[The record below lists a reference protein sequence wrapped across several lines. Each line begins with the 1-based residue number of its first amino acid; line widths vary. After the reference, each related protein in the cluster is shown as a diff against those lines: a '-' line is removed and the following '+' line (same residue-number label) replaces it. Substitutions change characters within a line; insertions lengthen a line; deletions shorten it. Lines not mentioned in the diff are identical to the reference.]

1 MLHSRHRSKIDDSME
16 KRLTQIINMV
26 RNFLFSSAN
35 REFLTF
41 FFFLVLSSIFWLMTA
56 LNETYEREIGVP
68 AYLVNIPKNVVVT
81 SDMEDTVRVTVRDKG
96 FALLAYTYGEGI
108 RPINVNFQSAITRQ
122 SGYGV
127 VSSQE
132 LMKMVNQRFSG
143 SSKIVQVKPDRLDFH
158 YNYGLSRQV
167 SVKMAGNVVPG
178 KSFYLARTRFW
189 PEKVTVYGSKQALD
203 SLRFV
208 KTVPINITNFNDTV
222 LRTVALE
229 TIKGVKIVPN
239 TVRIGLYP
247 DILTEENIEVPI
259 TAVNMP
265 EGKVLRTFPQRVTV
279 NFIVGAS
286 MFRSIS
292 PEQFAVVV
300 DYNEIIDHPSDK
312 CSIHLRETP
321 QGVRNARLKMTQVDY
336 LIEEQ

>member
-1 MLHSRHRSKIDDSME
+1 
-16 KRLTQIINMV
+16 MV

-41 FFFLVLSSIFWLMTA
+41 FFFLVLSTIFWLMTA

-108 RPINVNFQSAITRQ
+108 RPINVNFQSVIIRQ

-132 LMKMVNQRFSG
+132 LMKMINQRFSG

-167 SVKMAGNVVPG
+167 SVKMSGHVVPG

>member
-1 MLHSRHRSKIDDSME
+1 
-16 KRLTQIINMV
+16 MV

-41 FFFLVLSSIFWLMTA
+41 FFFLVLSTILWLMTA

-132 LMKMVNQRFSG
+132 LMKMINQRFSG

-167 SVKMAGNVVPG
+167 SVKMSGHVVPG

-321 QGVRNARLKMTQVDY
+321 QGVRNARLKMTHVDY

>member
-1 MLHSRHRSKIDDSME
+1 
-16 KRLTQIINMV
+16 MV

-41 FFFLVLSSIFWLMTA
+41 FFFLVLSTIFWLMTA

-132 LMKMVNQRFSG
+132 LMKMINQRFSG

-167 SVKMAGNVVPG
+167 SVKMSGHVVPG

-259 TAVNMP
+259 TAINMP

-279 NFIVGAS
+279 NSIVGAS

>member
-1 MLHSRHRSKIDDSME
+1 
-16 KRLTQIINMV
+16 MV

-41 FFFLVLSSIFWLMTA
+41 FFFLVLSTIFWLMTA

-122 SGYGV
+122 SGYGI

-132 LMKMVNQRFSG
+132 LMKMINQRFSG

-167 SVKMAGNVVPG
+167 SVKMSGHVVPG

-259 TAVNMP
+259 TAINMP

>member
-1 MLHSRHRSKIDDSME
+1 
-16 KRLTQIINMV
+16 MV

-41 FFFLVLSSIFWLMTA
+41 FFFLVLSTIFWLMTA

-132 LMKMVNQRFSG
+132 LMKMINQRFSG

-167 SVKMAGNVVPG
+167 SVKMSGHVVPG

-229 TIKGVKIVPN
+229 TIRGVKIVPN

-259 TAVNMP
+259 TAINMP

>member
-1 MLHSRHRSKIDDSME
+1 
-16 KRLTQIINMV
+16 MV

-41 FFFLVLSSIFWLMTA
+41 FFFLVLSTIFWLMTA

-68 AYLVNIPKNVVVT
+68 AYLVNVPKNVVVT

-132 LMKMVNQRFSG
+132 LMKMINQRFSG

-167 SVKMAGNVVPG
+167 SVKMSGHVVPG

-259 TAVNMP
+259 TAINMP

>member
-1 MLHSRHRSKIDDSME
+1 
-16 KRLTQIINMV
+16 MV

-41 FFFLVLSSIFWLMTA
+41 FFFLVLSTIFWLMTA
-56 LNETYEREIGVP
+56 LNETYEKEISVP
-68 AYLVNIPKNVVVT
+68 AYLVNVPKNVVIT

-96 FALLAYTYGEGI
+96 FALLAYIYGEGV
-108 RPINVNFQSAITRQ
+108 RPININFQSFVTRQ

-127 VSSQE
+127 VPSQE

-143 SSKIVQVKPDRLDFH
+143 ASKVVQVKPDRLDFY
-158 YNYGLSRQV
+158 YNYGQSRQV
-167 SVKMAGNVVPG
+167 PVKMAGIVVPG

-189 PEKVTVYGSKQALD
+189 PETVTVYGSKQTLD
-203 SLRFV
+203 SLRYV

-259 TAVNMP
+259 TAINMP

>member
-1 MLHSRHRSKIDDSME
+1 M
-16 KRLTQIINMV
+16 TQIINMV

-41 FFFLVLSSIFWLMTA
+41 FFFLVLSTIFWLMTA

-132 LMKMVNQRFSG
+132 LMKMINQRFSG

-167 SVKMAGNVVPG
+167 SVKMSGHVVPG

-259 TAVNMP
+259 TAINMP

-336 LIEEQ
+336 LIEEK

>member
-1 MLHSRHRSKIDDSME
+1 
-16 KRLTQIINMV
+16 MV

-41 FFFLVLSSIFWLMTA
+41 FFFLVLSTIFWLMTA

-132 LMKMVNQRFSG
+132 LMKMINQRFSG

-158 YNYGLSRQV
+158 YNYGQSRQV
-167 SVKMAGNVVPG
+167 SVEMAGHVVPG

-259 TAVNMP
+259 TAINMP

>member
-1 MLHSRHRSKIDDSME
+1 ME

-41 FFFLVLSSIFWLMTA
+41 FFFLVLSTIFWLMTA
-56 LNETYEREIGVP
+56 LNETYEREMGVP

-132 LMKMVNQRFSG
+132 LMKMINQRFSG

-167 SVKMAGNVVPG
+167 SVKMSGHVVPG

-259 TAVNMP
+259 TAINMP

-321 QGVRNARLKMTQVDY
+321 QGVRNARLKMTHVDY

>member
-1 MLHSRHRSKIDDSME
+1 
-16 KRLTQIINMV
+16 MV

-41 FFFLVLSSIFWLMTA
+41 FFFLVLSTIFWLMTA

-132 LMKMVNQRFSG
+132 LMKMINQRFSG

-158 YNYGLSRQV
+158 YNVGLSRQV
-167 SVKMAGNVVPG
+167 SVKMSGHVVPG

-259 TAVNMP
+259 TAINMP

>member
-1 MLHSRHRSKIDDSME
+1 
-16 KRLTQIINMV
+16 MV

-41 FFFLVLSSIFWLMTA
+41 FFFLVLSTIFWLMTA

-132 LMKMVNQRFSG
+132 LMKMINQRFSG

-167 SVKMAGNVVPG
+167 SVKMSGHVVPG

-189 PEKVTVYGSKQALD
+189 PEKVTVYGSKQVLD

-259 TAVNMP
+259 TAINMP

>member
-1 MLHSRHRSKIDDSME
+1 ME

-41 FFFLVLSSIFWLMTA
+41 FFFLVLSTIFWLMTA

-108 RPINVNFQSAITRQ
+108 RPINVNFQSAVTRQ

-132 LMKMVNQRFSG
+132 LMKMINQRFSG
-143 SSKIVQVKPDRLDFH
+143 SSKIVQVKPDRLDFY

-167 SVKMAGNVVPG
+167 SVKMSGHVVPG

-259 TAVNMP
+259 MAINMP

>member
-1 MLHSRHRSKIDDSME
+1 ME

-41 FFFLVLSSIFWLMTA
+41 FFFLVLSTIFWLMTA

-132 LMKMVNQRFSG
+132 LMKMINQRFSG

-167 SVKMAGNVVPG
+167 SVKMSGHVGPG

-259 TAVNMP
+259 TAINMP

-292 PEQFAVVV
+292 SEQFAVVV

>member
-1 MLHSRHRSKIDDSME
+1 
-16 KRLTQIINMV
+16 MV

-41 FFFLVLSSIFWLMTA
+41 FFFLVLSTIFWLMTA

-132 LMKMVNQRFSG
+132 LMKMINQRFSG
-143 SSKIVQVKPDRLDFH
+143 SSKIVQMKPDRLDFH

-167 SVKMAGNVVPG
+167 SVKMSGHVVPG

-259 TAVNMP
+259 TAINMP

>member
-1 MLHSRHRSKIDDSME
+1 
-16 KRLTQIINMV
+16 MV

-41 FFFLVLSSIFWLMTA
+41 FFFLVLSTIFWLMTA

-68 AYLVNIPKNVVVT
+68 AYLVTIPKNVVVT

-132 LMKMVNQRFSG
+132 LMKMINQRFSG

-167 SVKMAGNVVPG
+167 SVKMSGHVVPG

>member
-1 MLHSRHRSKIDDSME
+1 M
-16 KRLTQIINMV
+16 TQIINMV

-132 LMKMVNQRFSG
+132 LMKMINQRFSG

-167 SVKMAGNVVPG
+167 SVKMSGHVVPG

>member
-1 MLHSRHRSKIDDSME
+1 ME

-56 LNETYEREIGVP
+56 LNETYEREVSVP
-68 AYLVNIPKNVVVT
+68 AYLVNVPKNVVIT

-96 FALLAYTYGEGI
+96 FALLAYIYGEGV
-108 RPINVNFQSAITRQ
+108 RPININFQSFVTRQ

-127 VSSQE
+127 VPSQE

-143 SSKIVQVKPDRLDFH
+143 ASKVVQVKPDRLDFY
-158 YNYGLSRQV
+158 YNYGQSRQV
-167 SVKMAGNVVPG
+167 PVKMAGVVVPG

-189 PEKVTVYGSKQALD
+189 PETVTVYGSKQTLD
-203 SLRFV
+203 SLRYV

-222 LRTVALE
+222 VKTVALE
-229 TIKGVKIVPN
+229 KIKGVKIVPN

-247 DILTEENIEVPI
+247 DILTEETIEVPV

-265 EGKVLRTFPQRVTV
+265 EGKVLRSFPQRVTV

-292 PEQFAVVV
+292 SDQFAVVV
-300 DYNEIIDHPSDK
+300 DYNELIEHPSDK
-312 CSIHLRETP
+312 CNIHLSQCP
-321 QGVRNARLKMTQVDY
+321 QGVRNARLQMTQVDY

>member
-1 MLHSRHRSKIDDSME
+1 
-16 KRLTQIINMV
+16 MV

-41 FFFLVLSSIFWLMTA
+41 FFFLVLSTIFWLMTA

-132 LMKMVNQRFSG
+132 LMKMINQRFSG

-167 SVKMAGNVVPG
+167 SVKMSGHVVPG

-189 PEKVTVYGSKQALD
+189 PEKVTVYGSKQVLD

-259 TAVNMP
+259 TAINMP

-300 DYNEIIDHPSDK
+300 DYNEIIDHLSDK

-321 QGVRNARLKMTQVDY
+321 QGVRNARLKMTHVDY

>member
-1 MLHSRHRSKIDDSME
+1 ME

-26 RNFLFSSAN
+26 RNFLFCSAN

-41 FFFLVLSSIFWLMTA
+41 FFFLVLSTIFWLMTA

-132 LMKMVNQRFSG
+132 LMKMINQRFSG

-167 SVKMAGNVVPG
+167 SVKMSGHVVPG

-265 EGKVLRTFPQRVTV
+265 EGKVLRTFPQRVMV

>member
-1 MLHSRHRSKIDDSME
+1 ME

-41 FFFLVLSSIFWLMTA
+41 FFFLVLSTIFWLMTA

-132 LMKMVNQRFSG
+132 LMKMINQRFSG

-167 SVKMAGNVVPG
+167 SVKTSGHVVPG

-259 TAVNMP
+259 TAINMP

>member
-1 MLHSRHRSKIDDSME
+1 ME

-41 FFFLVLSSIFWLMTA
+41 FFFLVLSTIFWLMTA

-132 LMKMVNQRFSG
+132 LMKMINQRFSG

-167 SVKMAGNVVPG
+167 SVKMAGHVVPG

-259 TAVNMP
+259 TAINMP

-321 QGVRNARLKMTQVDY
+321 QGLRNARLKMTQVDY

>member
-1 MLHSRHRSKIDDSME
+1 
-16 KRLTQIINMV
+16 MV

-41 FFFLVLSSIFWLMTA
+41 FFFLVLSTIFWLMTA

-108 RPINVNFQSAITRQ
+108 RPINLNFQSAITRQ

-132 LMKMVNQRFSG
+132 LMKMINQRFSG

-167 SVKMAGNVVPG
+167 SVKMSGHVVPG

-259 TAVNMP
+259 TAINMP

-321 QGVRNARLKMTQVDY
+321 QGVRNARLKMTHVDY

>member
-1 MLHSRHRSKIDDSME
+1 
-16 KRLTQIINMV
+16 MV

-56 LNETYEREIGVP
+56 LNETYEREVSVP
-68 AYLVNIPKNVVVT
+68 AYLVNVPKNVVIT

-96 FALLAYTYGEGI
+96 FALLAYIYGEGV
-108 RPINVNFQSAITRQ
+108 RPINFNFQSFVTRQ

-143 SSKIVQVKPDRLDFH
+143 ASKVVQVKPDHLDFY
-158 YNYGLSRQV
+158 YNYGQSRQV
-167 SVKMAGNVVPG
+167 PVKMAGVVVPG

-189 PEKVTVYGSKQALD
+189 PETVTVYGSKQTLD
-203 SLRFV
+203 SLRYV

-222 LRTVALE
+222 VKTVALE
-229 TIKGVKIVPN
+229 KIKGVKIVPN
-239 TVRIGLYP
+239 IVRIGLYP
-247 DILTEENIEVPI
+247 DILTEETIEVPV

-265 EGKVLRTFPQRVTV
+265 EGKVLRSFPQRVTV

-292 PEQFAVVV
+292 SDQFAVVV
-300 DYNEIIDHPSDK
+300 DYNELIKHPSDK
-312 CSIHLRETP
+312 CNIHLRQCP
-321 QGVRNARLKMTQVDY
+321 QGVRNARLQMTQVDY

>member
-1 MLHSRHRSKIDDSME
+1 M
-16 KRLTQIINMV
+16 TQIINMV

-41 FFFLVLSSIFWLMTA
+41 FFFLVLSTIFWLITA

-132 LMKMVNQRFSG
+132 LMKMINQRFSG

-167 SVKMAGNVVPG
+167 SVKMSGHVVPG

-259 TAVNMP
+259 TAINMP

>member
-1 MLHSRHRSKIDDSME
+1 
-16 KRLTQIINMV
+16 MV

-41 FFFLVLSSIFWLMTA
+41 FFFLVLSTIFWLMTA

-132 LMKMVNQRFSG
+132 LMKMINQRFSG

-167 SVKMAGNVVPG
+167 SVKMSGHVVPG

-259 TAVNMP
+259 TAINMP

-300 DYNEIIDHPSDK
+300 DYNEIVDHPSDK

>member
-1 MLHSRHRSKIDDSME
+1 
-16 KRLTQIINMV
+16 MV

-41 FFFLVLSSIFWLMTA
+41 FFFLVLSTLFWLMTA

-132 LMKMVNQRFSG
+132 LMKMINQRFSG

-167 SVKMAGNVVPG
+167 SVKMSGHVVPG

>member
-1 MLHSRHRSKIDDSME
+1 
-16 KRLTQIINMV
+16 MV

-41 FFFLVLSSIFWLMTA
+41 FFFLVLSTIFWLMTA

-132 LMKMVNQRFSG
+132 LMKMINQRFSG
-143 SSKIVQVKPDRLDFH
+143 SSKIVQLKPDRLDFH

-167 SVKMAGNVVPG
+167 SVKMSGHVVPG

-259 TAVNMP
+259 TAINMP

-321 QGVRNARLKMTQVDY
+321 QGVRNARLKMTHVDY

>member
-1 MLHSRHRSKIDDSME
+1 
-16 KRLTQIINMV
+16 MV

-41 FFFLVLSSIFWLMTA
+41 FFFLVLSTIFWLMTA

-132 LMKMVNQRFSG
+132 LTKMINQRFSG

-167 SVKMAGNVVPG
+167 SVKMSGHVVPG

>member
-1 MLHSRHRSKIDDSME
+1 ME

-41 FFFLVLSSIFWLMTA
+41 FFFLVLSTIFWLMTA

-132 LMKMVNQRFSG
+132 LMKMINQRFSG

-321 QGVRNARLKMTQVDY
+321 QGVRNARLQMTQVDY

>member
-1 MLHSRHRSKIDDSME
+1 ME

-56 LNETYEREIGVP
+56 LNETYEREVSVP
-68 AYLVNIPKNVVVT
+68 AYLVNVPKNVVIT

-96 FALLAYTYGEGI
+96 FALLAYIYGEGV
-108 RPINVNFQSAITRQ
+108 RPININFQSFVTRQ

-127 VSSQE
+127 VPSQE
-132 LMKMVNQRFSG
+132 LMKMINQRFSG
-143 SSKIVQVKPDRLDFH
+143 ASKVVQVKPDRLDFY
-158 YNYGLSRQV
+158 YNYGQSRQV
-167 SVKMAGNVVPG
+167 PVKMAGIVVPG

-189 PEKVTVYGSKQALD
+189 PETVTVYGSKQTLD
-203 SLRFV
+203 SLRYV

-222 LRTVALE
+222 VKTVALE
-229 TIKGVKIVPN
+229 KIKGVKIVPN

-247 DILTEENIEVPI
+247 DILTEETIEVPV

-265 EGKVLRTFPQRVTV
+265 EGKVLRSFPQRVTV

-292 PEQFAVVV
+292 SDQFAVVV
-300 DYNEIIDHPSDK
+300 DYNELIEHPSDK
-312 CSIHLRETP
+312 CNIHLRQCP
-321 QGVRNARLKMTQVDY
+321 KGVRNARLQMTQVDY

>member
-1 MLHSRHRSKIDDSME
+1 
-16 KRLTQIINMV
+16 MV

-41 FFFLVLSSIFWLMTA
+41 FFFLVLSTIFWLMTA
-56 LNETYEREIGVP
+56 LNETYEREVSVP
-68 AYLVNIPKNVVVT
+68 AYLVNVPKNVGIT

-96 FALLAYTYGEGI
+96 FALLAYIYGEGV
-108 RPINVNFQSAITRQ
+108 RPININFQSFVTRQ

-127 VSSQE
+127 VPSQE

-143 SSKIVQVKPDRLDFH
+143 ASKVVQVKPDRLDFY
-158 YNYGLSRQV
+158 YNYGQSRQV
-167 SVKMAGNVVPG
+167 PVKMAGIVVPG

-189 PEKVTVYGSKQALD
+189 PETVTVYGSKQTLD
-203 SLRFV
+203 SLRYV

-222 LRTVALE
+222 VKTVALE
-229 TIKGVKIVPN
+229 KIKGVKIVPN

>member
-1 MLHSRHRSKIDDSME
+1 
-16 KRLTQIINMV
+16 MV

-132 LMKMVNQRFSG
+132 LMKMINQRFSG

-167 SVKMAGNVVPG
+167 SVKMSGHVVPG

-229 TIKGVKIVPN
+229 TIRGVKIVPN

-321 QGVRNARLKMTQVDY
+321 QGVRNARLKMTHVDY

>member
-41 FFFLVLSSIFWLMTA
+41 FFFLVLSTIFWLMTA

-127 VSSQE
+127 VPSQE
-132 LMKMVNQRFSG
+132 LMKMISQRFSG

>member
-1 MLHSRHRSKIDDSME
+1 M
-16 KRLTQIINMV
+16 TQISNMV

-41 FFFLVLSSIFWLMTA
+41 FFFLVLSTIFWLMTA

-132 LMKMVNQRFSG
+132 LMKMINQRFSG

-259 TAVNMP
+259 TAINMP

>member
-1 MLHSRHRSKIDDSME
+1 ME

-41 FFFLVLSSIFWLMTA
+41 FFFLVLSTIFWLMTA

-132 LMKMVNQRFSG
+132 LMKMINQRFSG

-167 SVKMAGNVVPG
+167 SVKMSGHVVPG

-265 EGKVLRTFPQRVTV
+265 EGKVLRTFPQRVMV

-286 MFRSIS
+286 MFRSIL

>member
-1 MLHSRHRSKIDDSME
+1 M
-16 KRLTQIINMV
+16 TQIINMV

-41 FFFLVLSSIFWLMTA
+41 FFFLVLSTIFWLMTA

-132 LMKMVNQRFSG
+132 LMKMINQRFSG

-167 SVKMAGNVVPG
+167 SVKMAGHVVPG

-259 TAVNMP
+259 TAINMP

>member
-1 MLHSRHRSKIDDSME
+1 ME

-41 FFFLVLSSIFWLMTA
+41 FFFLVLSTIFWLMTA

-132 LMKMVNQRFSG
+132 LMKMINQRFSG

-167 SVKMAGNVVPG
+167 SVKMSGHVVPG

-259 TAVNMP
+259 TAINMP

-321 QGVRNARLKMTQVDY
+321 QGVRNVRLKMTQVDY